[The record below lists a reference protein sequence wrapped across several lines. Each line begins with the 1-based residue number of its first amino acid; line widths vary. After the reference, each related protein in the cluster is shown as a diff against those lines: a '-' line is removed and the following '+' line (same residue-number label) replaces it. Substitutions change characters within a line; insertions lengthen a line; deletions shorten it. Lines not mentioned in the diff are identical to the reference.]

1 MTHGYAKL
9 IRFEERSATF
19 MNHLSLGSEVSLS
32 LVIFAE
38 FICPIFILLGLGTR
52 VFSIPIIYTF
62 IIIVFDIHIDDPFS
76 KMEKGILFLTI
87 YLTIFLSGPGKFSFD
102 NFLKKEIKN

>member
-1 MTHGYAKL
+1 
-9 IRFEERSATF
+9 

-38 FICPIFILLGLGTR
+38 FICPIFILFGLCTR

-76 KMEKGILFLTI
+76 KMEKGILFLII
-87 YLTIFLSGPGKFSFD
+87 YLTIFLSDPGKFSFD
-102 NFLKKEIKN
+102 NFLKKKLKIKD